1 MASEFEV
8 KYRSSPAAM
17 ELLEAAYGPFE
28 TVTMETAYYDAP
40 ERPLA
45 ARYWTLRRRLENGRS
60 ICALKTPGEGLLR
73 GEWETECDSIEAAIP
88 ALLALGAP
96 EELAALT
103 AGGLTQTCA
112 ARFTR
117 RTCLVSTE
125 IRKWS
130 WPWTAARFWAAA
142 GRRHS
147 ARWKPSSSRAP
158 RPILWTS
165 VRTWQSIMVLS
176 RRKRASSPGPW
187 RWRNRENPLKI
198 PCFFQK
204 TYCNTLK
211 RVL

>member
-40 ERPLA
+40 GRPLA

-96 EELAALT
+96 EELGTLT

-117 RTCLVSTE
+117 RACLVSYGNSKME
-125 IRKWS
+125 LALDCGALLGGSREE
-130 WPWTAARFWAAA
+130 ALCEVEA
-142 GRRHS
+142 
-147 ARWKPSSSRAP
+147 SSSRAP
-158 RPILWTS
+158 RRILWPS
-165 VRTWQSIMVLS
+165 VHTWRSTMAWS
-176 RRKRASSPGPW
+176 RRKRASLPGPW
-187 RWRNRENPLKI
+187 HWRNRENPLKI

-204 TYCNTLK
+204 TYCNTIK

>member
-60 ICALKTPGEGLLR
+60 ICGLKTPGEGLLR

-117 RTCLVSTE
+117 RTCLVFYGNSKME
-125 IRKWS
+125 L
-130 WPWTAARFWAAA
+130 ALDCGARYTLTFNQ
-142 GRRHS
+142 RHGT
-147 ARWKPSSSRAP
+147 P
-158 RPILWTS
+158 
-165 VRTWQSIMVLS
+165 V
-176 RRKRASSPGPW
+176 
-187 RWRNRENPLKI
+187 KI
-198 PCFFQK
+198 DA
-204 TYCNTLK
+204 
-211 RVL
+211 